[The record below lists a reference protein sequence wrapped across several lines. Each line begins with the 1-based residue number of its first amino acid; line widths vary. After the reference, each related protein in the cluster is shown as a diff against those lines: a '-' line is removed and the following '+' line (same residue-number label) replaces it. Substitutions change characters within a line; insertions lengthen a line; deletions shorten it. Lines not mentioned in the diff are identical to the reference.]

1 MNYRT
6 FGNTGIQVSEIG
18 FGCGDV
24 GGLMVRG
31 EPADQVKAV
40 ARAMELGINYFDTA
54 SRYGGGQ
61 SEINLGRVMRKLST
75 DIRSAEFFVGTKYS
89 LGESNPND
97 LKAGVIESVEASLKR
112 LGLDQVD
119 LIQLHDRISSQ
130 TDVSV
135 RTVTVADVLGEVR
148 EGLEVLK
155 AQGKVRYYGMTGV
168 GEPSGIH
175 EVVASG
181 TVSTVQTVYNLIN
194 ASAGA
199 AVPVEF
205 DMPAYDR
212 LIDLAVQKQVGV
224 IVIRVLAAGALSG
237 TSVRHPVAVPTVAPI
252 GSGRDF
258 QQDESRAQQ
267 FAYLVDEGFAE
278 DMPEASIRFA
288 LSNPGVSTVLVGYS
302 DMDHLE
308 KSVQYAAKGALPAE
322 ALARLPQYWNGFVS

>member
-1 MNYRT
+1 MNYRK
-6 FGNTGIQVSEIG
+6 FGNTGIEVSEIG

-31 EPADQVKAV
+31 EHADQVRAV

-61 SEINLGRVMRKLST
+61 SETNLGQVLKEL
-75 DIRSAEFFVGTKYS
+75 SAEVYVGTKYS
-89 LGESNPND
+89 LGEADPND
-97 LKAGVIESVEASLKR
+97 LKAGVIQSVEASLKR
-112 LGLDQVD
+112 LGREQVD

-135 RTVTVADVLGEVR
+135 RAITVSDVLGEVR
-148 EGLEVLK
+148 EALEVLK
-155 AQGKVRYYGMTGV
+155 SQGKVRFYGMTGV
-168 GEPSGIH
+168 GEPKGIH

-181 TVSTVQTVYNLIN
+181 LVSTVQTVYNLIN

-199 AVPVEF
+199 AAPAGF
-205 DMPAYDR
+205 DMPDYDR
-212 LIDLAVQKQVGV
+212 LIDLTAEKNVGV
-224 IVIRVLAAGALSG
+224 IVIRVLAAGALTG
-237 TSVRHPVAVPTVAPI
+237 TSVRHPVAVQTVAPI

-258 QQDESRAQQ
+258 QQDESRARQ
-267 FAYLVDEGFAE
+267 FAFIVNEGFAS

-302 DMDHLE
+302 DLEHLE
-308 KSVQYAAKGALPAE
+308 KSVQYAAKGPLLAE
-322 ALARLPQYWNGFVS
+322 VLARLPQAWSTFVS

>member
-1 MNYRT
+1 MDYRK
-6 FGNTGIQVSEIG
+6 FGNTGIEVSEIG

-31 EPADQVKAV
+31 EHAYQVRAV

-61 SEINLGRVMRKLST
+61 SETNLGRVLKEL
-75 DIRSAEFFVGTKYS
+75 SAEVYVGTKYS
-89 LGESNPND
+89 LGEADPND
-97 LKAGVIESVEASLKR
+97 LKAGVIQSVEASLKR
-112 LGLDQVD
+112 LGREQVD

-135 RTVTVADVLGEVR
+135 RAITVSDVLGEVR
-148 EGLEVLK
+148 EALEALK
-155 AQGKVRYYGMTGV
+155 FQGKVRFYGMTGV
-168 GEPSGIH
+168 GEPKGIH

-181 TVSTVQTVYNLIN
+181 LVSTVQTVYNLIN

-199 AVPVEF
+199 AAPAGF
-205 DMPAYDR
+205 DMPDYDR
-212 LIDLAVQKQVGV
+212 LIDLSAEKNVGV
-224 IVIRVLAAGALSG
+224 IVIRVLAAGALTG
-237 TSVRHPVAVPTVAPI
+237 TSVRHPVAVQTVAPI

-258 QQDESRAQQ
+258 QQDESRARQ
-267 FAYLVDEGFAE
+267 FAFIVDEGFAG

-302 DMDHLE
+302 DLEHLE
-308 KSVQYAAKGALPAE
+308 KSVQYAAKGPLPAE
-322 ALARLPQYWNGFVS
+322 ALARLPQAWSTFVS

>member
-1 MNYRT
+1 MNYRK
-6 FGNTGIQVSEIG
+6 FGNTGIEVSEIG

-31 EPADQVKAV
+31 EHAYQVRAV

-61 SEINLGRVMRKLST
+61 SETNLGQVLKEL
-75 DIRSAEFFVGTKYS
+75 SAEVYVGTKYS
-89 LGESNPND
+89 LGEADPND
-97 LKAGVIESVEASLKR
+97 LKAGVIQSVEASLKR
-112 LGLDQVD
+112 LGREQVD

-135 RTVTVADVLGEVR
+135 RAITVSDVLGEVR
-148 EGLEVLK
+148 EALEALK
-155 AQGKVRYYGMTGV
+155 FQGKVRFYGMTGV
-168 GEPSGIH
+168 GEPKGIH

-181 TVSTVQTVYNLIN
+181 LVSTVQTVYNLIN

-199 AVPVEF
+199 AAPAGF
-205 DMPAYDR
+205 DMPDYDR
-212 LIDLAVQKQVGV
+212 LIDLSAEKNVGV
-224 IVIRVLAAGALSG
+224 IVIRVLAAGALTG
-237 TSVRHPVAVPTVAPI
+237 TSVRHPVAVQTVAPI

-258 QQDESRAQQ
+258 QQDESRARQ
-267 FAYLVDEGFAE
+267 FAFIVDEGFAG

-302 DMDHLE
+302 DLEHLE
-308 KSVQYAAKGALPAE
+308 KSVQYAAKGPLPAE
-322 ALARLPQYWNGFVS
+322 ALARLPRAWSTFVS

>member
-1 MNYRT
+1 MNYRK
-6 FGNTGIQVSEIG
+6 FGNTGIEVSEIG

-31 EPADQVKAV
+31 EHAYQVRAV

-61 SEINLGRVMRKLST
+61 SETNLGRVLKEL
-75 DIRSAEFFVGTKYS
+75 SAEVYVGTKYS
-89 LGESNPND
+89 LGEADPND
-97 LKAGVIESVEASLKR
+97 LKAGVIQSVEASLKR
-112 LGLDQVD
+112 LGREQVD

-135 RTVTVADVLGEVR
+135 RAITVSDVLGEVR
-148 EGLEVLK
+148 EALEVLK
-155 AQGKVRYYGMTGV
+155 FQGKVRFYGMTGV
-168 GEPSGIH
+168 GEPKGIH

-181 TVSTVQTVYNLIN
+181 LVSTVQTVYNLIN

-199 AVPVEF
+199 AAPAGF
-205 DMPAYDR
+205 DMPDYAR
-212 LIDLAVQKQVGV
+212 LIDLSAEKNVGV
-224 IVIRVLAAGALSG
+224 IVIRVLAAGALTG
-237 TSVRHPVAVPTVAPI
+237 TSVRHPVAVQTVAPI

-258 QQDESRAQQ
+258 QQDESRARQ
-267 FAYLVDEGFAE
+267 FAFIVDEAFAG

-302 DMDHLE
+302 DLEHLE
-308 KSVQYAAKGALPAE
+308 KSVQYAAKGPLLAE
-322 ALARLPQYWNGFVS
+322 ALARLPQAWSTFVS

>member
-1 MNYRT
+1 MNYRK
-6 FGNTGIQVSEIG
+6 FGNTGIEVSEIG

-31 EPADQVKAV
+31 EHADQVRAV

-61 SEINLGRVMRKLST
+61 SETNLGQVLKEL
-75 DIRSAEFFVGTKYS
+75 SAEVYVGTKYS
-89 LGESNPND
+89 LGEADPND
-97 LKAGVIESVEASLKR
+97 LKAGVIQSVEASLKR
-112 LGLDQVD
+112 LGREQVD

-135 RTVTVADVLGEVR
+135 RAITVSDVLGEVR
-148 EGLEVLK
+148 EALEVLK
-155 AQGKVRYYGMTGV
+155 FQGKVRFYGMTGV
-168 GEPSGIH
+168 GEPKGIH

-181 TVSTVQTVYNLIN
+181 LVSTVQTVYNLIS

-199 AVPVEF
+199 AAPAGF
-205 DMPAYDR
+205 DMPDYDR
-212 LIDLAVQKQVGV
+212 LIDLSAEKNVGV
-224 IVIRVLAAGALSG
+224 IVIRVLAAGALTG
-237 TSVRHPVAVPTVAPI
+237 TSVRHPVAVQTVAPI

-258 QQDESRAQQ
+258 QQDESRARQ
-267 FAYLVDEGFAE
+267 FAFIVNEGFAS

-302 DMDHLE
+302 DLEHLE
-308 KSVQYAAKGALPAE
+308 KSVQYAAKGPLPAE
-322 ALARLPQYWNGFVS
+322 ALARLPRAWSTFVS

>member
-1 MNYRT
+1 MNYRK
-6 FGNTGIQVSEIG
+6 FGNTGIEVSEIG

-31 EPADQVKAV
+31 EHVDQVRAV

-61 SEINLGRVMRKLST
+61 SETNLGRVLKEL
-75 DIRSAEFFVGTKYS
+75 SAEVYVGTKYS
-89 LGESNPND
+89 LGEADPND
-97 LKAGVIESVEASLKR
+97 LKTGVIQSVEASLKR
-112 LGLDQVD
+112 LGREQVD

-135 RTVTVADVLGEVR
+135 RAITVSDVLGEVR
-148 EGLEVLK
+148 EALEVLK
-155 AQGKVRYYGMTGV
+155 FQGKARFYGMTGV
-168 GEPSGIH
+168 GEPKGIH

-181 TVSTVQTVYNLIN
+181 LVSTVQTVYNLIN

-199 AVPVEF
+199 AAPAGF
-205 DMPAYDR
+205 DMPDYDR
-212 LIDLAVQKQVGV
+212 LIDLSAEKNVGV
-224 IVIRVLAAGALSG
+224 IVIRVLAAGALTG
-237 TSVRHPVAVPTVAPI
+237 TSVRHPVAVQTVAPI

-258 QQDESRAQQ
+258 QQDESRARQ
-267 FAYLVDEGFAE
+267 FAFIVDEGFAG

-302 DMDHLE
+302 DLEHLE
-308 KSVQYAAKGALPAE
+308 KSVQYAAKGPLPAE
-322 ALARLPQYWNGFVS
+322 ALARLPRAWSTFVS

>member
-1 MNYRT
+1 MNYRK
-6 FGNTGIQVSEIG
+6 FGNTGIEVSEIG

-31 EPADQVKAV
+31 EHAYQVRAV

-61 SEINLGRVMRKLST
+61 SETNLGRVLKEL
-75 DIRSAEFFVGTKYS
+75 SAEVYVGTKYS
-89 LGESNPND
+89 LGEADPND
-97 LKAGVIESVEASLKR
+97 LKAGVIQSVEASLKR
-112 LGLDQVD
+112 LGREQVD

-135 RTVTVADVLGEVR
+135 RTITVSDVLGEVR
-148 EGLEVLK
+148 EALEVLK
-155 AQGKVRYYGMTGV
+155 FQGKARFYGMTGV
-168 GEPSGIH
+168 GEPKGIH

-181 TVSTVQTVYNLIN
+181 LVSTVQTVYNLIN

-199 AVPVEF
+199 AVPAGF
-205 DMPAYDR
+205 DMPDYDR
-212 LIDLAVQKQVGV
+212 LIDLSAEKNVGV
-224 IVIRVLAAGALSG
+224 IVIRVLAAGALTG
-237 TSVRHPVAVPTVAPI
+237 TSVRHPVAVQTVAPI

-258 QQDESRAQQ
+258 QQDESRARQ
-267 FAYLVDEGFAE
+267 FAFIVNEGFAS

-302 DMDHLE
+302 DLEHLE
-308 KSVQYAAKGALPAE
+308 KSVQYAAKGPLPAE
-322 ALARLPQYWNGFVS
+322 ALARLPRAWSTFVS

>member
-1 MNYRT
+1 MDYRK
-6 FGNTGIQVSEIG
+6 FGNTGIEVSEIG

-31 EPADQVKAV
+31 EHAYQVRAV

-61 SEINLGRVMRKLST
+61 SETNLGRVLKEL
-75 DIRSAEFFVGTKYS
+75 SAEVYVGTKYS
-89 LGESNPND
+89 LGEADPND
-97 LKAGVIESVEASLKR
+97 LKAGVIQSVEASLKR
-112 LGLDQVD
+112 LGREQVD

-135 RTVTVADVLGEVR
+135 RAITVSDVLGEVR
-148 EGLEVLK
+148 EALEALK
-155 AQGKVRYYGMTGV
+155 FQGKVRFYGMTGV
-168 GEPSGIH
+168 GEPKGIH

-181 TVSTVQTVYNLIN
+181 LVSTVQTVYNLIN

-199 AVPVEF
+199 AIPAGF
-205 DMPAYDR
+205 DMPDYDR
-212 LIDLAVQKQVGV
+212 LIDLSAEKNVGV
-224 IVIRVLAAGALSG
+224 IVIRVLAAGALTG
-237 TSVRHPVAVPTVAPI
+237 TSVRHPVAVQTVAPI

-258 QQDESRAQQ
+258 QQDESRARQ
-267 FAYLVDEGFAE
+267 FAFIVDEGFAG

-302 DMDHLE
+302 DLEHLE
-308 KSVQYAAKGALPAE
+308 KSVQYAAKGPLPAE
-322 ALARLPQYWNGFVS
+322 ALARLPRAWSTFVS

>member
-1 MNYRT
+1 MNYRK
-6 FGNTGIQVSEIG
+6 FGNTGIEVSEIG

-31 EPADQVKAV
+31 EHADQVRAV

-61 SEINLGRVMRKLST
+61 SETNLGQVLKEL
-75 DIRSAEFFVGTKYS
+75 SAEVYVGTKYS
-89 LGESNPND
+89 LGEADPND
-97 LKAGVIESVEASLKR
+97 LKAGVIQSVEASLKR
-112 LGLDQVD
+112 LGREQVD

-135 RTVTVADVLGEVR
+135 RAITVSDVLGEVR
-148 EGLEVLK
+148 EALEVLK
-155 AQGKVRYYGMTGV
+155 SQGKVRFYGMTGV
-168 GEPSGIH
+168 GEPKGIH

-181 TVSTVQTVYNLIN
+181 LVSTVQTVYNLIN

-199 AVPVEF
+199 AAPAGF
-205 DMPAYDR
+205 DMPDYDR
-212 LIDLAVQKQVGV
+212 LIDLSAEKNVGV
-224 IVIRVLAAGALSG
+224 IVIRVLAAGALTG
-237 TSVRHPVAVPTVAPI
+237 TSVRHPVAVQTVAPI

-258 QQDESRAQQ
+258 QQDESRARQ
-267 FAYLVDEGFAE
+267 FAFIVNEGFAN

-302 DMDHLE
+302 DLEHLE
-308 KSVQYAAKGALPAE
+308 KSVQYAAKGPLLAE
-322 ALARLPQYWNGFVS
+322 ALARLPQAWSTFVS

>member
-1 MNYRT
+1 MNYRK
-6 FGNTGIQVSEIG
+6 FGNTGIEVSEIG

-31 EPADQVKAV
+31 EHAYQVRAV

-61 SEINLGRVMRKLST
+61 SETNLGRVLKEL
-75 DIRSAEFFVGTKYS
+75 SAEVYVGTKYS
-89 LGESNPND
+89 LGEADPND
-97 LKAGVIESVEASLKR
+97 LKAGVIQSVEASLKR
-112 LGLDQVD
+112 LGREQVD

-135 RTVTVADVLGEVR
+135 RAITVSDVLGEVR
-148 EGLEVLK
+148 EALEVLK
-155 AQGKVRYYGMTGV
+155 FQGKVRFYGMTGV
-168 GEPSGIH
+168 GEPKGIH

-181 TVSTVQTVYNLIN
+181 LVSTFLTVYNLIN

-199 AVPVEF
+199 AAPAGF
-205 DMPAYDR
+205 DMPDYDR
-212 LIDLAVQKQVGV
+212 LIDLSAEKNVGV
-224 IVIRVLAAGALSG
+224 IVIRVLAAGALTG
-237 TSVRHPVAVPTVAPI
+237 TSVRHPVAVQTVAPI

-258 QQDESRAQQ
+258 QQDESRARQ
-267 FAYLVDEGFAE
+267 FAFIVDEGFAG

-302 DMDHLE
+302 DLEHLE
-308 KSVQYAAKGALPAE
+308 KSVQYAAKGPLPAE
-322 ALARLPQYWNGFVS
+322 ALARLPRAWSTFVS

>member
-1 MNYRT
+1 MNYRK
-6 FGNTGIQVSEIG
+6 FGNTGIEVSEIG

-31 EPADQVKAV
+31 EHADQVRAV

-61 SEINLGRVMRKLST
+61 SETNLGQVLKEL
-75 DIRSAEFFVGTKYS
+75 SAEVYVGTKYS
-89 LGESNPND
+89 LGEADPND
-97 LKAGVIESVEASLKR
+97 LKAGVIQSVEASLKR
-112 LGLDQVD
+112 LGREQVD

-135 RTVTVADVLGEVR
+135 RAITVSDVLGEVR
-148 EGLEVLK
+148 EALEVLK
-155 AQGKVRYYGMTGV
+155 SQGKVRFYGMTGV
-168 GEPSGIH
+168 GEPKGIH

-181 TVSTVQTVYNLIN
+181 LVSTVQTVYNLIN

-199 AVPVEF
+199 AAPAGF
-205 DMPAYDR
+205 DMPDYER
-212 LIDLAVQKQVGV
+212 LIDLSAEKNVGV
-224 IVIRVLAAGALSG
+224 IVIRVLAAGALTG
-237 TSVRHPVAVPTVAPI
+237 TSVRHPVAVQTVAPI

-258 QQDESRAQQ
+258 QQDESRARQ
-267 FAYLVDEGFAE
+267 FAFIVNEGFAS

-302 DMDHLE
+302 DLEHLE
-308 KSVQYAAKGALPAE
+308 KSVQYAAKGPLPAE
-322 ALARLPQYWNGFVS
+322 ALARLPQAWSTFVS

>member
-1 MNYRT
+1 MNYRK
-6 FGNTGIQVSEIG
+6 FGNTGIEVSEIG

-31 EPADQVKAV
+31 EHADQVRAV

-61 SEINLGRVMRKLST
+61 SETNLGQVLKEL
-75 DIRSAEFFVGTKYS
+75 SAEVYVGTKYS
-89 LGESNPND
+89 LGEADPND
-97 LKAGVIESVEASLKR
+97 LKAGVIQSVEASLKR
-112 LGLDQVD
+112 LGREQVD

-135 RTVTVADVLGEVR
+135 RAITVSDVLGEVR
-148 EGLEVLK
+148 EALEVLK
-155 AQGKVRYYGMTGV
+155 FQGKVRFYGMTGV
-168 GEPSGIH
+168 GEPRGIH

-181 TVSTVQTVYNLIN
+181 LVSTVQTVYNLIN

-199 AVPVEF
+199 AAPAGF
-205 DMPAYDR
+205 DMPDYDR
-212 LIDLAVQKQVGV
+212 LIDLSAEKNVGV
-224 IVIRVLAAGALSG
+224 IVIRVLAAGALTG
-237 TSVRHPVAVPTVAPI
+237 TSVRHPVAVQTVAPI

-258 QQDESRAQQ
+258 QQDESRARQ
-267 FAYLVDEGFAE
+267 FAFIVNEGFAS

-302 DMDHLE
+302 DLEHLE
-308 KSVQYAAKGALPAE
+308 KSVQYAAKGPLPAE
-322 ALARLPQYWNGFVS
+322 ALARLPQAWSTFVS

>member
-1 MNYRT
+1 MDYRK
-6 FGNTGIQVSEIG
+6 FGNTGIEVSEIG

-31 EPADQVKAV
+31 EHVDQVRAV

-61 SEINLGRVMRKLST
+61 SETNLGRVLKEL
-75 DIRSAEFFVGTKYS
+75 SAEVYVGTKYS
-89 LGESNPND
+89 LGEADPND
-97 LKAGVIESVEASLKR
+97 LKAGVIQSVEASLKR
-112 LGLDQVD
+112 LGREQVD

-135 RTVTVADVLGEVR
+135 RAITVSDVLGEVR
-148 EGLEVLK
+148 EALEVLK
-155 AQGKVRYYGMTGV
+155 FQGKARFYGMTGV
-168 GEPSGIH
+168 GEPKGIH

-181 TVSTVQTVYNLIN
+181 LVSTVQTVYNLIN

-199 AVPVEF
+199 AAPAGF
-205 DMPAYDR
+205 DMPDYDR
-212 LIDLAVQKQVGV
+212 LIDLSAEKNVGV
-224 IVIRVLAAGALSG
+224 IVIRVLAAGALTG
-237 TSVRHPVAVPTVAPI
+237 TSVRHPVAVQTVAPI

-258 QQDESRAQQ
+258 QQDESRARQ
-267 FAYLVDEGFAE
+267 FAFIVDEGFAG

-302 DMDHLE
+302 DLEHLE
-308 KSVQYAAKGALPAE
+308 KSVQYAAKGPLPAE
-322 ALARLPQYWNGFVS
+322 ALARLPQAWSTFVS

>member
-1 MNYRT
+1 MNYRK
-6 FGNTGIQVSEIG
+6 FGNTGIEVSEIG

-31 EPADQVKAV
+31 EHADQVRAV

-61 SEINLGRVMRKLST
+61 SETNLGQVLKEL
-75 DIRSAEFFVGTKYS
+75 SAEVYVGTKYS
-89 LGESNPND
+89 LGEADPND
-97 LKAGVIESVEASLKR
+97 LKAGVIQSVEASLKR
-112 LGLDQVD
+112 LGREQVD

-135 RTVTVADVLGEVR
+135 RAITVSDVLGEVR
-148 EGLEVLK
+148 EALEVLK
-155 AQGKVRYYGMTGV
+155 SQGKVRFYGMTGV
-168 GEPSGIH
+168 GEPKGIH

-181 TVSTVQTVYNLIN
+181 LVSTVQTVYNLIN

-199 AVPVEF
+199 AAPAGF
-205 DMPAYDR
+205 DMPDYDR
-212 LIDLAVQKQVGV
+212 LIDLSAEKNVGV
-224 IVIRVLAAGALSG
+224 IVIRVLAAGALTG
-237 TSVRHPVAVPTVAPI
+237 TSVRHPVAVQTVAPI

-258 QQDESRAQQ
+258 QQDESRARQ
-267 FAYLVDEGFAE
+267 FAFIVNEGFAS

-302 DMDHLE
+302 DLEHLE
-308 KSVQYAAKGALPAE
+308 KSVQYAAKGPLLAE
-322 ALARLPQYWNGFVS
+322 VLARLPQAWSTFVS

>member
-1 MNYRT
+1 MNYRK
-6 FGNTGIQVSEIG
+6 FGNTGIEVSEIG

-31 EPADQVKAV
+31 EHAYQVRAV

-61 SEINLGRVMRKLST
+61 SETNLGRVLKEL
-75 DIRSAEFFVGTKYS
+75 SAEVYVGTKYS
-89 LGESNPND
+89 LGEADPND
-97 LKAGVIESVEASLKR
+97 LKAGVIQSVEASLKR
-112 LGLDQVD
+112 LGREQVD

-135 RTVTVADVLGEVR
+135 RAITVSDVLGEVR
-148 EGLEVLK
+148 EALEVLK
-155 AQGKVRYYGMTGV
+155 FQGKVRFYGMTGV
-168 GEPSGIH
+168 GEPKGIH

-181 TVSTVQTVYNLIN
+181 LVSTVQTVYNLIN

-199 AVPVEF
+199 AAPAGF
-205 DMPAYDR
+205 DMPDYAR
-212 LIDLAVQKQVGV
+212 LIDLSAEKNVGV
-224 IVIRVLAAGALSG
+224 IVIRVLAAGALTG
-237 TSVRHPVAVPTVAPI
+237 TSVRHPVAVQTVAPI

-258 QQDESRAQQ
+258 QQDESRARQ
-267 FAYLVDEGFAE
+267 FAFIVDEGFAG

-302 DMDHLE
+302 DLEHLE
-308 KSVQYAAKGALPAE
+308 KSVQYAAKGPLPAE
-322 ALARLPQYWNGFVS
+322 ALARLPRAWSTFVS

>member
-1 MNYRT
+1 MNYRK
-6 FGNTGIQVSEIG
+6 FGNTGIEVSEIG

-31 EPADQVKAV
+31 EHAYQVRAV

-61 SEINLGRVMRKLST
+61 SETNLGRVLKEL
-75 DIRSAEFFVGTKYS
+75 SAEVYVGTKYS
-89 LGESNPND
+89 LGEADPND
-97 LKAGVIESVEASLKR
+97 LKAGVIQSVEASLKR
-112 LGLDQVD
+112 LGREQVD

-135 RTVTVADVLGEVR
+135 RAITVSDVLGEVR
-148 EGLEVLK
+148 EALKVLK
-155 AQGKVRYYGMTGV
+155 FQGKVRFYGMTGV
-168 GEPSGIH
+168 GEPKGIH

-181 TVSTVQTVYNLIN
+181 LVSTVQTVYNLIN

-199 AVPVEF
+199 AAPAGF
-205 DMPAYDR
+205 DMPDYDR
-212 LIDLAVQKQVGV
+212 LIDLSAEKNVGV
-224 IVIRVLAAGALSG
+224 IVIRVLAAGALTG
-237 TSVRHPVAVPTVAPI
+237 TSVRHPVAVQTVAPI

-258 QQDESRAQQ
+258 QQDESRARQ
-267 FAYLVDEGFAE
+267 FAFIVDEGFAG

-302 DMDHLE
+302 DLEHLE
-308 KSVQYAAKGALPAE
+308 KSVQYAAKGPLPAE
-322 ALARLPQYWNGFVS
+322 ALARLPRAWSTFVS

>member
-1 MNYRT
+1 MNYRK
-6 FGNTGIQVSEIG
+6 FGNTGIEVSEIG

-31 EPADQVKAV
+31 EHAYQVRAV

-61 SEINLGRVMRKLST
+61 SETNLGRVLKEL
-75 DIRSAEFFVGTKYS
+75 SAEVYVGTKYS
-89 LGESNPND
+89 LGEADPND
-97 LKAGVIESVEASLKR
+97 LKAGVIQSVEASLKR
-112 LGLDQVD
+112 LGREQVD

-135 RTVTVADVLGEVR
+135 RAITVSDVLGEVR
-148 EGLEVLK
+148 EALEVLK
-155 AQGKVRYYGMTGV
+155 FQGKVRFYGMTGV
-168 GEPSGIH
+168 GEPKGIH

-181 TVSTVQTVYNLIN
+181 LVSTVQTVYNLIN

-199 AVPVEF
+199 AVPAGF
-205 DMPAYDR
+205 DMPDYDR
-212 LIDLAVQKQVGV
+212 LIDLSAEKNVGV
-224 IVIRVLAAGALSG
+224 IVIRVLAAGALTG
-237 TSVRHPVAVPTVAPI
+237 TSVRHPVAVQTVAPI

-258 QQDESRAQQ
+258 QQDESRARQ
-267 FAYLVDEGFAE
+267 FAFIVDEGFAG

-302 DMDHLE
+302 DLEHLE
-308 KSVQYAAKGALPAE
+308 KSVQYAAKGPLPAE
-322 ALARLPQYWNGFVS
+322 AVARLPRAWSTFVS